1 MPVRRFVPRPA
12 LAALLV
18 LASLLAACATKPTTR
33 PDAFAVVNGEQVA
46 PPAIRMGNP
55 ATVRKVLDLSRRDS
69 RVMEHLTEICGTFGP
84 RLTGST
90 ACEDA
95 GHWATRQFIAW
106 GLDNARMEPWGE
118 FNLRFDRLGSTGELV
133 RPAAQRGSRPGRG
146 RPAESPADAP
156 SPTDTPTDPWEVE
169 RTLEFTTLS
178 WTVGTEGP
186 VVAPVVKFPE
196 SMTEFEQHA
205 DRYRGAWVLFP
216 AVYADRRGVRGVGFS
231 IRQRSDL
238 RRSIRLGEYDP
249 FADPEPESWTGV
261 VNVEGTDLDLV
272 FTPLRDNDDKIT
284 GGSVEIP
291 GVAEAPI
298 ADVAHDDNSLRFV
311 WLNPDGHRAVE
322 LTIDGTKMT
331 GLASG
336 EHAVSLEQKNGRDTR
351 ARTRDQDRLLAAVLN
366 ADPVGFLSPSL
377 DERVWTTRGTQ
388 WSDSTPEDLPRDIEI
403 SIRRSDYDAINSR
416 LADGQEVHARFHLN
430 HRLVRGPVPVY
441 NTIAEIV
448 GTEFPDEVVIASA
461 HLDSWDG
468 PGSQGTVDNGT
479 GAAVVMEAARLL
491 ALAGARPKR
500 TIRFILWTGEE
511 QGLLGSRAYVEKLSE
526 AERARISAVFV
537 DDGGTNYQGGVPA
550 ADFMVPY
557 LAAAT
562 APVNAVFFSE
572 TDDAFMNVNIR
583 PTGER
588 IQTHG
593 GSDHASFNAV
603 GIPGFYWD
611 EVGRADY
618 GYGWHTQ
625 NDRLDLAIEEY
636 LVQSAAC
643 MAITVYNLASA
654 PSLLPRTPGA
664 NAPQQSLPVAAG
676 AGR

>member
-1 MPVRRFVPRPA
+1 MPERRSFPQPA
-12 LAALLV
+12 LAALLIF
-18 LASLLAACATKPTTR
+18 ASFLAACATEPTVR
-33 PDAFAVVNGEQVA
+33 PGAIAIVNDEKVT

-55 ATVRKVLDLSRRDS
+55 ATVRKVLDLSNRDS

-95 GHWATRQFIAW
+95 GLWATQQFNAW
-106 GLDNARMEPWGE
+106 GLENARMEPWGE
-118 FNLRFDRLGSTGELV
+118 FNLRFDRLESTGELV
-133 RPAAQRGSRPGRG
+133 RPAARRAGRG
-146 RPAESPADAP
+146 GRGAPPPPAEEPPA
-156 SPTDTPTDPWEVE
+156 DPWEVE
-169 RTLEFTTLS
+169 RALEFTTLS

-186 VVAPVVKFPE
+186 VVAPVVRFPE

-205 DRYRGAWVLFP
+205 DRFRGAWVLFP

-238 RRSIRLGEYDP
+238 RRSIRLGEYNP
-249 FADPEPESWTGV
+249 FSDPEPESWTGV
-261 VNVEGTDLDLV
+261 VNLEGTDLDLV
-272 FTPLRDNDDKIT
+272 FKPLRDDEDKFV
-284 GGSVEIP
+284 GGSLEIP
-291 GVAEAPI
+291 GIVEAPI
-298 ADVAHDDNSLRFV
+298 ADVTHEDKSLRFV
-311 WLNPDGHRAVE
+311 WLNPDGHRAIE

-331 GLASG
+331 GLGSG
-336 EHAVSLEQKNGRDTR
+336 EHAITLEQKNGRDAR

-366 ADPVGFLSPSL
+366 AGPVGFLSPSM
-377 DERVWTTRGTQ
+377 DDRVWTTRGTQ
-388 WSDSTPEDLPRDIEI
+388 WSDSTPEDLPQDIEI

-430 HRLVRGPVPVY
+430 HRLVRGPIPVY

-491 ALAGARPKR
+491 AKAGARPRR

-511 QGLLGSRAYVEKLSE
+511 QGLLGSRAYVESLSE
-526 AERARISAVFV
+526 DERARISAVFV
-537 DDGGTNYQGGVPA
+537 DDGGTNYQGGLPA

-557 LAAAT
+557 LTVAT
-562 APVNAVFFSE
+562 APVNGVFFSE
-572 TDDAFMNVNIR
+572 VDNAFMNVNIR

-664 NAPQQSLPVAAG
+664 NAPEQSLPVAAG

>member
-1 MPVRRFVPRPA
+1 MTEPRCFPRHA

-18 LASLLAACATKPTTR
+18 LSAFLPACATEATTR
-33 PDAFAVVNGEQVA
+33 PGSFAVVNGEQVA
-46 PPAIRMGNP
+46 PPAIRMGNH
-55 ATVRKVLDLSRRDS
+55 ATVRKVLDLSHRDP
-69 RVMEHLTEICGTFGP
+69 RVMEHLNEICGTFGP

-95 GHWATRQFIAW
+95 GRWAQQQFTAW
-106 GLDNARMEPWGE
+106 GLDNARMEPWTE
-118 FNLRFDRLGSTGELV
+118 VNLRFDRLESTGELV
-133 RPAAQRGSRPGRG
+133 RPASRRAGRG
-146 RPAESPADAP
+146 NRGGDAPPAEDPPA
-156 SPTDTPTDPWEVE
+156 DPWEVD

-186 VVAPVVKFPE
+186 VVAPVVRMPG
-196 SMTEFEQHA
+196 SMAEFEQNA
-205 DRYRGAWVLFP
+205 DRYRGAWVLLP
-216 AVYADRRGVRGVGFS
+216 AVYADRRGVRGIGFS
-231 IRQRSDL
+231 MRQRSDL

-249 FADPEPESWTGV
+249 AADPEPESWAGTARY
-261 VNVEGTDLDLV
+261 EGTDLELV
-272 FTPLRDNDDKIT
+272 FRPLRDDDDKIA
-284 GGSVEIP
+284 GGTIEIP

-298 ADVAHDDNSLRFV
+298 ADVAHEGDSLRFV

-322 LTIDGTKMT
+322 LTIDGAKMT

-336 EHAVSLEQKNGRDTR
+336 EHAITLEQKNGPDTR
-351 ARTRDQDRLLAAVLN
+351 ARTRDQDRVLAAVLN
-366 ADPVGFLSPSL
+366 ASPAGFISPSM

-388 WSDSTPEDLPRDIEI
+388 WSDSSPEDLPRDIEI

-430 HRLVRGPVPVY
+430 HRLARGPIPVY
-441 NTIAEIV
+441 NTVAEIV
-448 GTEFPDEVVIASA
+448 GTEFPDEVVIVSA

-511 QGLLGSRAYVEKLSE
+511 QGLLGSRAYVDKLSE
-526 AERARISAVFV
+526 DERAKISAVFV
-537 DDGGTNYQGGVPA
+537 DDGGTNYQGGLPA

-562 APVNAVFFSE
+562 APVNGVFYSE
-572 TDDAFMNVNIR
+572 TDGDHLNVNVR

-643 MAITVYNLASA
+643 MAITAYNLASA
-654 PSLLPRTPGA
+654 PTLLPRAPGA
-664 NAPQQSLPVAAG
+664 NAPGQSLPVADG